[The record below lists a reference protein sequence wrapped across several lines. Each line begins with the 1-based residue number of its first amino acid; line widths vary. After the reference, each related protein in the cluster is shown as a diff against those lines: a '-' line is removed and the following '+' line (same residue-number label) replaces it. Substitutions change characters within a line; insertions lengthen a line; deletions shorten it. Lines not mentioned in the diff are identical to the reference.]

1 MLCSSLWGWT
11 WTPWL
16 QSRRLVCETRKIHPS
31 VHWRI
36 GPHPGRSAFIWCK
49 KSKSPSAL
57 LEMFHEFS
65 IISNF
70 CRKQGCWGGFL
81 YHAFSRIRIFF
92 PETLRWL
99 SPLIILISFGVQLD
113 LCSFNQCPLTWIF
126 LDESWH
132 PYHPSKGC
140 CLSRQSFRT
149 DHPCNQLKHWSL
161 HQKSFVSSP
170 QPSHS
175 SRGTDGNWSTAAP
188 PWISA
193 ILSQKV
199 RTHNLQNV
207 VSLQHSSSFLQVH

>member
-57 LEMFHEFS
+57 LEMFH
-65 IISNF
+65 
-70 CRKQGCWGGFL
+70 
-81 YHAFSRIRIFF
+81 AFSRIRIFF

-132 PYHPSKGC
+132 PYHLEG
-140 CLSRQSFRT
+140 LLFIRRSFRT
-149 DHPCNQLKHWSL
+149 DHPCNQLKHWSF

-170 QPSHS
+170 QPFHS
-175 SRGTDGNWSTAAP
+175 SRGTGGNWSTAAP